1 MKKLLLTASLMI
13 AAIAAFGQGQITFQN
28 GSSTAITNSSTG
40 QRVPISTMVG
50 LYLNGNT
57 AATTTS
63 PGWSLQSATN
73 LTAPG
78 VFFGGIVT
86 TTFPAGTP
94 VAVQV
99 RAWLSPTAYASY
111 EAFKAS
117 AGNPATEFGGVSS
130 VLTITPTAS
139 PSPAPTLVGSGLT
152 PFLVQPVPEPS
163 SIALGLL
170 GLGAVALFRR
180 RK

>member
-1 MKKLLLTASLMI
+1 MKKLLLTVSLMV

-28 GSSTAITNSSTG
+28 GNSTAITNTFDN
-40 QRVPISTMVG
+40 QKAAVSTMVG
-50 LYLNGNT
+50 LYLNANT
-57 AATTTS
+57 AATTTA
-63 PGWSLQSATN
+63 PGWSLQGSTN
-73 LTAPG
+73 LAAPG
-78 VFFGGIVT
+78 LFFGGIRT

-99 RAWLSPTAYASY
+99 RAWLSATAFADYAS
-111 EAFKAS
+111 AV
-117 AGNPATEFGGVSS
+117 AGGAAVGVSP
-130 VLTITPTAS
+130 VLVLTPTAS

-152 PFLVQPVPEPS
+152 PFTIAPVPEPS

>member
-28 GSSTAITNSSTG
+28 GATTAITNTTTG
-40 QRVPISTMVG
+40 QRAVVSTMVG
-50 LYLNGNT
+50 LYVNANS
-57 AATTTS
+57 AATSVS
-63 PGWSLQSATN
+63 PGWSLQGSTN

-78 VFFGGIVT
+78 IFFGGTRT

-99 RAWLSPTAYASY
+99 RAWLTSGAFADYAS
-111 EAFKAS
+111 AVTGDPAGSFGAS
-117 AGNPATEFGGVSS
+117 VPI
-130 VLTITPTAS
+130 VLTPTAS
-139 PSPAPTLVGSGLT
+139 PSPAPNLVANGFQS
-152 PFLVQPVPEPS
+152 FNVAPVPEPS

>member
-13 AAIAAFGQGQITFQN
+13 AAIAAFGQGQILFQN
-28 GSSTAITNSSTG
+28 GNPTAITNKTTG
-40 QRVPISTMVG
+40 LKASGSTMVG
-50 LYLNGNT
+50 LYLNSNT
-57 AATTTS
+57 AATEAS
-63 PGWSLQSATN
+63 PGWSLEASTN
-73 LTAPG
+73 LIATG
-78 VFFGGIVT
+78 GLFFGGVRT

-99 RAWLSPTAYASY
+99 RAWLTATPFATY
-111 EAFKAS
+111 ELAKTG
-117 AGNPATEFGGVSS
+117 AGAGDFLGTS
-130 VLTITPTAS
+130 VIMNLTPTAS
-139 PSPAPTLVGSGLT
+139 SSPTVNLTSSGLN
-152 PFLVQPVPEPS
+152 PIVIAPVPEPS